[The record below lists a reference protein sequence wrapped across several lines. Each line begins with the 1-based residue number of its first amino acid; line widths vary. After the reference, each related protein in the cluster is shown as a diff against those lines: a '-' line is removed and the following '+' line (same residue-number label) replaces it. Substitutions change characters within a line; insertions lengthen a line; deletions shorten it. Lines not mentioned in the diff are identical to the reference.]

1 MTKRRSF
8 PYDKHFSTH
17 APTLDEWSE
26 QTVPDLEGQVR
37 CHVEQYVDNEEDR
50 EGLTRL
56 VMISVRQ
63 EIEAK
68 FTTKKKS

>member
-1 MTKRRSF
+1 MNTKSKQF
-8 PYDKHFSTH
+8 GKWHPYH

-68 FTTKKKS
+68 FTLKR